1 VRSAFVVV
9 AVALAAIAAA
19 AVGSACSSGPALIDY
34 PTPKPAAP
42 TTSTTVFDY
51 ESVALPGVPG
61 RTTTTV
67 DNRPGKASLAG
78 TVTGP
83 DGPVP
88 MANVRV
94 ERLVEETVLAKDLVA
109 GPDGAWRVDL
119 VRGGRYRVRA
129 WRAPDLA
136 QVEPQI
142 FYLGFDETRS
152 LPLVTARY
160 NGPQAAALL
169 APTPPVINE
178 PAALSVVVTTATVDA
193 QGIVR
198 GTPLGGTTVQLL
210 AGFGEW
216 RVESPAVQVADVGGN
231 AMWRLTCLAVGPR
244 PLSVIIGSGTPVTL
258 TVPPCDD
265 GTGAQQVA
273 PTPGSTPG
281 STPRTTTTTRLSRP

>member
-1 VRSAFVVV
+1 MKSAFLAVV
-9 AVALAAIAAA
+9 VALAALAA
-19 AVGSACSSGPALIDY
+19 ACSSGPALIDY
-34 PTPKPAAP
+34 PTPKVSAP

-51 ESVALPGVPG
+51 ESVALPDVPG

-67 DNRPGKASLAG
+67 DNRPGKANLTG

-88 MANVRV
+88 LANVRV

-109 GPDGAWRVDL
+109 GPDGAWRLDL

-152 LPLVTARY
+152 LALVTARY
-160 NGPQAAALL
+160 NGPQATALVE
-169 APTPPVINE
+169 PSPPVINE
-178 PAALSVVVTTATVDA
+178 PVALSVVVTTATVDA

-198 GTPLGGTTVQLL
+198 GTPLGGTPVQLL
-210 AGFGEW
+210 AGFGDW
-216 RVESPAVQVADVGGN
+216 RVESPPAQVADAGGN

-244 PLSVIIGSGTPVTL
+244 PLSVVIGSGTPATL

-273 PTPGSTPG
+273 ATPAT
-281 STPRTTTTTRLSRP
+281 TPRTTSTTRVAHP

>member
-1 VRSAFVVV
+1 VRSSFFAV
-9 AVALAAIAAA
+9 AVAFA
-19 AVGSACSSGPALIDY
+19 AVAAACSSGPALIDY
-34 PTPKPAAP
+34 PTPKVSAT
-42 TTSTTVFDY
+42 TTSTTAFDY
-51 ESVALPGVPG
+51 EGVALPAVPG

-67 DNRPGKASLAG
+67 DNRPGKANLAG

-94 ERLVEETVLAKDLVA
+94 ERLVQETVLGKDVVA
-109 GPDGAWRVDL
+109 GPDGAWRLDL

-152 LPLVTARY
+152 LPLVVARY
-160 NGPQAAALL
+160 NGPQASALL
-169 APTPPVINE
+169 APSPPVINE
-178 PAALSVVVTTATVDA
+178 PAALSVVVTTASVDA

-198 GTPLGGTTVQLL
+198 GTPLSGSSVQLL
-210 AGFGEW
+210 AGFAEW
-216 RVESPAVQVADVGGN
+216 RMESPAVQVADAGGN
-231 AMWRLTCLAVGPR
+231 VMWRLTCLVLGPR
-244 PLSVIIGSGTPVTL
+244 PLSVIMGSGTPVTL

-265 GTGAQQVA
+265 GTGAQQ
-273 PTPGSTPG
+273 PPSTPAQA
-281 STPRTTTTTRLSRP
+281 PRTTTTTRISPP

>member
-1 VRSAFVVV
+1 VRSAFLAV
-9 AVALAAIAAA
+9 AVALAALAA
-19 AVGSACSSGPALIDY
+19 ACSSGPALIDY
-34 PTPKPAAP
+34 PTPKVSAP

-51 ESVALPGVPG
+51 ESVALPDVPG

-67 DNRPGKASLAG
+67 DNRPGKANLTG

-109 GPDGAWRVDL
+109 GPDGAWRLDL

-152 LPLVTARY
+152 FALVTARY
-160 NGPQAAALL
+160 NGPQATALVE
-169 APTPPVINE
+169 PSPPVINE
-178 PAALSVVVTTATVDA
+178 PVALSVVVTTATVDT

-198 GTPLGGTTVQLL
+198 GTPLGGTPVQLL
-210 AGFGEW
+210 AGFGDW
-216 RVESPAVQVADVGGN
+216 RVESPPAQVADAGGN

-244 PLSVIIGSGTPVTL
+244 PLSVVIGSGTPATL

-273 PTPGSTPG
+273 PTPGT
-281 STPRTTTTTRLSRP
+281 TPRTTTTTRVSQP

>member
-1 VRSAFVVV
+1 MRSTFVAV
-9 AVALAAIAAA
+9 AVALAAVAA
-19 AVGSACSSGPALIDY
+19 ACSSGPALIDY
-34 PTPKPAAP
+34 PTPKASAP

-51 ESVALPGVPG
+51 ESVALPDVPG

-67 DNRPGKASLAG
+67 DTRPGKANLTG

-83 DGPVP
+83 EGPVP

-94 ERLVEETVLAKDLVA
+94 ERLVEETVLTKDLVA
-109 GPDGAWRVDL
+109 GPDGAWRLDL

-152 LPLVTARY
+152 LALVTARY
-160 NGPQAAALL
+160 NGPQATALVE
-169 APTPPVINE
+169 PSPPVINE
-178 PAALSVVVTTATVDA
+178 PVALSVVVTTATVDA

-198 GTPLGGTTVQLL
+198 GTPLGGTSVQLL
-210 AGFGEW
+210 AGFGDW
-216 RVESPAVQVADVGGN
+216 RVESPPAQVADAGGN

-244 PLSVIIGSGTPVTL
+244 PLSVIIGSGTPATL

-273 PTPGSTPG
+273 ATPAT
-281 STPRTTTTTRLSRP
+281 TPRTTTTTRAAQP

>member
-1 VRSAFVVV
+1 MTSGFVAV
-9 AVALAAIAAA
+9 AVALAAVAA
-19 AVGSACSSGPALIDY
+19 ACSSGPALIDY
-34 PTPKPAAP
+34 PTPKVSAP

-51 ESVALPGVPG
+51 ESVALPDVPG

-67 DNRPGKASLAG
+67 DNRPGKANLTG

-88 MANVRV
+88 MANVHV

-109 GPDGAWRVDL
+109 GPDGAWRLDL

-152 LPLVTARY
+152 LALVTARY
-160 NGPQAAALL
+160 NGPQATALL
-169 APTPPVINE
+169 EPSPPVINE
-178 PAALSVVVTTATVDA
+178 PVALSVVVTTATVDA

-210 AGFGEW
+210 AGFGDW
-216 RVESPAVQVADVGGN
+216 RVESPPVQVADVGGN

-244 PLSVIIGSGTPVTL
+244 PLSVVIGSGTPATL
-258 TVPPCDD
+258 TVTPCDD

-273 PTPGSTPG
+273 ATPAT
-281 STPRTTTTTRLSRP
+281 TPRTTSTTRVAHP

>member
-1 VRSAFVVV
+1 MRSAFVAV
-9 AVALAAIAAA
+9 AVALAAVAA
-19 AVGSACSSGPALIDY
+19 ACSSGPALIDY
-34 PTPKPAAP
+34 PTPKVSAP

-51 ESVALPGVPG
+51 ESVALPDVPG

-67 DNRPGKASLAG
+67 DNRPGKANLTG

-109 GPDGAWRVDL
+109 GPDGAWRLDL

-152 LPLVTARY
+152 LALVTARY
-160 NGPQAAALL
+160 SGPQATALL
-169 APTPPVINE
+169 EPSPPVINE
-178 PAALSVVVTTATVDA
+178 PVALSIVVTTATVDA

-198 GTPLGGTTVQLL
+198 GPRL
-210 AGFGEW
+210 AVPQCSF
-216 RVESPAVQVADVGGN
+216 SPA
-231 AMWRLTCLAVGPR
+231 
-244 PLSVIIGSGTPVTL
+244 SE
-258 TVPPCDD
+258 
-265 GTGAQQVA
+265 TGASSLLPCRW
-273 PTPGSTPG
+273 PTSGATPCG
-281 STPRTTTTTRLSRP
+281 ASRASLWVLDHSPW